1 MIGNFWALPRASKA
15 RAGEAARRYLQGR
28 GLEPGAWTRFRL
40 GFAPDSSNALMN
52 HLIAKGVALADMVEA
67 GLVRPSEDNRPARDF
82 FYDRVMFPIAD
93 PRGRIVA
100 FGGRGL
106 SPDAKPKYINT
117 GETTLFSKG
126 RMLYNFGPAR
136 EAALSSYRVG
146 FLAAIDRALELGV
159 IHRHAAVARGGDLQP
174 FVDQP
179 VDGLLAQGLVIGH
192 GRLVALRL
200 AGQLSHALL
209 HLDLGHQ
216 LVVDHG
222 HDVVGRGGGGGG
234 LGRDGLGQRGGMRKG
249 QGRAQGQHT
258 EDGSGGCDHGVSEV
272 DCTPVLSSRSSW

>member
-1 MIGNFWALPRASKA
+1 MTGVQTCALPIFYEIIALACAFYEEQLHKM

-40 GFAPDSSNALMN
+40 GFAPDSNNALMN

-136 EAALSSYRVG
+136 EAALKG
-146 FLAAIDRALELGV
+146 APLI
-159 IHRHAAVARGGDLQP
+159 VAEG
-174 FVDQP
+174 
-179 VDGLLAQGLVIGH
+179 
-192 GRLVALRL
+192 
-200 AGQLSHALL
+200 
-209 HLDLGHQ
+209 
-216 LVVDHG
+216 
-222 HDVVGRGGGGGG
+222 
-234 LGRDGLGQRGGMRKG
+234 
-249 QGRAQGQHT
+249 
-258 EDGSGGCDHGVSEV
+258 
-272 DCTPVLSSRSSW
+272 